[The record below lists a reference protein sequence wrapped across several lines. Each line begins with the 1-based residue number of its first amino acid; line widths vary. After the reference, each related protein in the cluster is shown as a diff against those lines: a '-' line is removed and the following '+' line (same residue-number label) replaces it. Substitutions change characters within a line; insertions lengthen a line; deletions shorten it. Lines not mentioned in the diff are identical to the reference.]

1 MIQSALGLILS
12 HERKEIIIKMYVEKW
27 RKIFMDFHG
36 LSRDVKKQH
45 PSNCVH
51 GILDPLSWGFHL
63 TSAQFFV
70 LFEPV

>member
-36 LSRDVKKQH
+36 LSRDVKKQ
-45 PSNCVH
+45 
-51 GILDPLSWGFHL
+51 DP
-63 TSAQFFV
+63 
-70 LFEPV
+70 